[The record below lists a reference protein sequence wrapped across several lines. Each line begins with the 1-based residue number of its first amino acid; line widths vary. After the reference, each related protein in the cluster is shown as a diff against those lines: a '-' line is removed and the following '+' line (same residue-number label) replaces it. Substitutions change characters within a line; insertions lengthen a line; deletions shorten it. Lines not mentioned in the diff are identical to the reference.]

1 MDFDVES
8 AGFVRVEVDAVSAIT
23 VLHPGAMGVSVA
35 ASFAAV
41 GHDVRWVMAGRS
53 TMTRARADEA
63 GLVGVPTLSAGC
75 DHADVVVS
83 VCPPASALT
92 VATAV
97 AAEGFDGTYVD
108 ANAISPATMT
118 EVATVVGAAGAAP
131 VDGSIIG
138 LPAHRPGTT
147 RLYLSGEGAAAL
159 AADLDGGP
167 LGVRAIDG
175 TVGAASALKMAYAGW
190 TKGSSALLLAVVAYA
205 SEAGVYDALLA
216 EWQQSMPQMPAQVEA
231 RAAGVGPKAWRF
243 AGEME
248 EIAAALAAAGVPD
261 GFHSAATEVY
271 EALAGFRDAD
281 PPDISAVVEAL
292 LGR

>member
-8 AGFVRVEVDAVSAIT
+8 AGFVRVEVDAVSALT

-35 ASFAAV
+35 SSFAAV
-41 GHDVRWVMAGRS
+41 GHDVRWVTAGRS
-53 TMTRARADEA
+53 DATRARADEA

-281 PPDISAVVEAL
+281 PPDIAAVVEAL